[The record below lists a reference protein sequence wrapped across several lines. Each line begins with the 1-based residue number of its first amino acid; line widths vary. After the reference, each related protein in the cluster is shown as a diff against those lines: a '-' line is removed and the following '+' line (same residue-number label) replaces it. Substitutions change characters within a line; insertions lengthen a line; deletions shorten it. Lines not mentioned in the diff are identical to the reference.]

1 MDSAY
6 TYNTDGT
13 VTVGEDL
20 SVYAPVGYS
29 HVIALNP
36 FSSLSLL
43 RSFINEAIRETVTS
57 NRWRGNNEDTYRIVS
72 QLRYAASE
80 IDKVIAS
87 GVYTSE
93 TAQD

>member
-1 MDSAY
+1 MDVLRDGPI
-6 TYNTDGT
+6 TYIDASSV
-13 VTVGEDL
+13 VTSKNE
-20 SVYAPVGYS
+20 GYS
-29 HVIALNP
+29 HVITLNP

-43 RSFINEAIRETVTS
+43 RSFINEAIREAVSS
-57 NRWRGNNEDTYRIVS
+57 NRWRDNNEDTYRIVA
-72 QLRYAASE
+72 QLRYASDE